1 MKKKQIETILYSIG
15 GVAAMFVILVALNFI
30 LGLGKTRV
38 DLTKEKLYTLT
49 PGTKAILKKLD
60 GKVEIRFYRSQ
71 SEKEVPPEFKNYAQH
86 VDDLLSEYKQN
97 SNGKI
102 TIKRLNPKPDSD
114 EEDSAR
120 LDGIEGQ
127 QLPTGE
133 ALYLGLAISMEPE
146 KVSIPFLAPSK
157 EKLLEYDISRAISKV
172 MNPQKPV
179 VGILTPLPMFG
190 QKMNPMMMRMGQ
202 QGEEP
207 WVIINELQQDFTVK
221 QLQMDT
227 DKIDDEIKVLIVAH
241 PKDISE
247 KAQYAID
254 QFIMRGGKLI
264 ACLDGMSIMDKSGQ
278 QQPGM
283 PNFGGGGSS
292 LDKLLKAWGI
302 TFDTSKVVAD
312 ANFQTRAQ
320 GRSGRPEPY
329 PAVLSINSAGI
340 NKDEIVTSQI
350 DSLLLPFAGSFS
362 GTPAAG
368 LKETVLLKS
377 TPESQLVEG
386 FLAQMS
392 GEQIAKDFKPSGTV
406 QKLAIRLTGKFKT
419 AFPDG
424 KPADPKDAADKDKDK
439 KDEKKEEKK
448 PDDTIKE
455 SKTETAV
462 ILVGDSDFLY
472 DQFCVQVQN
481 IFGQKI
487 VIPRNGNLNLCQNMV
502 EQMAGD
508 SNLIAVRS
516 RATVSRPF
524 TVIQEMQAKAEASY
538 REKLKKM
545 DETRQESEKRIN
557 ELQAKKDKN
566 QRFIMSPEQQAELE
580 KLKKQF
586 AETKKEEKR
595 LRKELRQEIDS
606 LENRIKWRNI
616 LGMPLLTAA
625 FGIGLGVYKTKRA
638 SAK

>member
-1 MKKKQIETILYSIG
+1 MKKKSIETLLYSVG
-15 GVAAMFVILVALNFI
+15 GVAAMFVILVVLNYALGMF
-30 LGLGKTRV
+30 KTRV
-38 DLTKEKLYTLT
+38 DLTQEKLYTLT
-49 PGTKAILKKLD
+49 DGTKAILNKLD
-60 GKVEIRFYRSQ
+60 GKVEIRFYVTE
-71 SEKEVPPEFKNYAQH
+71 SEKEVPPDFKNYARH
-86 VDDLLSEYKQN
+86 VEDLLTEYKQYGK
-97 SNGKI
+97 GKI
-102 TIKRLNPKPDSD
+102 SIKKMNPKPDSD

-127 QLPTGE
+127 MLPSQE
-133 ALYLGLAISMEPE
+133 MLYLGVAISMEPE
-146 KVSIPFLAPSK
+146 KVAIPFLAPNR

-179 VGILTPLPMFG
+179 VGVMTPLPMFG

-202 QGEEP
+202 QAEEP
-207 WVIINELQQDFTVK
+207 WVIISELQQDFNLK
-221 QLQMDT
+221 QIPMDT
-227 DKIDDEIKVLIVAH
+227 DKIEDDVQVLLVAH
-241 PKDISE
+241 PKDITE

-264 ACLDGMSIMDKSGQ
+264 AALDGMSIMDKGQ

-302 TFDTSKVVAD
+302 TFDTTKVVAD
-312 ANFQTRAQ
+312 ANFQTRAA
-320 GRSGRPEPY
+320 GRNGRPEPY
-329 PAVLSINSAGI
+329 PAVLSLNSAGI
-340 NKDEIVTSQI
+340 NKEEIVTSQI

-377 TPESQLVEG
+377 TADSQLVEG

-392 GEQIAKDFKPSGTV
+392 SEQISKDFKPSGTV

-424 KPADPKDAADKDKDK
+424 KPADPKEADDKKDGK
-439 KDEKKEEKK
+439 KDEKT
-448 PDDTIKE
+448 DNSLKE

-481 IFGQKI
+481 MFGQRI
-487 VIPRNGNLNLCQNMV
+487 VIPRNGNLNLCQNIM

-516 RATVSRPF
+516 RATLARPF
-524 TVIQEMQAKAEASY
+524 TVIQEMQAKAEAKY
-538 REKLKKM
+538 REELKKM
-545 DETRQESEKRIN
+545 AEAQQEAERRIN
-557 ELQAKKDKN
+557 ELQAKKDQN

-586 AETKKEEKR
+586 AETKKKEKI

-606 LENRIKWRNI
+606 LENRVKWQNI
-616 LGMPLLTAA
+616 LGMPVLTAA
-625 FGIGLGVYKTKRA
+625 FGLGLGIYKSKRA